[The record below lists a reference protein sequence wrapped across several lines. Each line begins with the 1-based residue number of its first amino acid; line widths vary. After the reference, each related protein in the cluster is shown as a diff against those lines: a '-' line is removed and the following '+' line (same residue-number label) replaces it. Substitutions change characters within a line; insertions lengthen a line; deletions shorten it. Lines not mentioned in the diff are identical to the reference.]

1 MTTEFELKISDIV
14 ASMNQTT
21 DASGNPVTF
30 SYVFESKNGAN
41 YFLYDFM
48 QSELFKSIINEIT
61 IGSTQNAITISAFGQ
76 QKIIFPNDTS
86 LKIYINNSMK
96 LNKAITRMK
105 SQNVLLNSM
114 KDLLLSKLATIEKY

>member
-1 MTTEFELKISDIV
+1 MTAVGTIGSTYMVQEEEFYFKDGNIV
-14 ASMNQTT
+14 WFKN
-21 DASGNPVTF
+21 F
-30 SYVFESKNGAN
+30 IKNGAN